1 MVEVICDTNF
11 LIHLAT
17 RQIRNLDK
25 IELDVGNL
33 TFLIPTVVK
42 NELLNLKKDKQ
53 KEFEIIKT
61 LDFIK
66 NFKTISIN
74 GTYADKEII
83 NYTISVRCF
92 VGTMDKKLK
101 KEIKRNGSKIISFS
115 NDNLILEF

>member
-25 IELDVGNL
+25 IELDIGNL

-101 KEIKRNGSKIISFS
+101 KEIKKNGSKIISFS

>member
-25 IELDVGNL
+25 IELDIGNL

-101 KEIKRNGSKIISFS
+101 KEIKRNGSKIISFN

>member
-17 RQIRNLDK
+17 RQIRNIDK

>member
-25 IELDVGNL
+25 IELDIGNL

-53 KEFEIIKT
+53 KEFEIKKT

-66 NFKTISIN
+66 KFKTISIN

-83 NYTISVRCF
+83 NYTIRERCF

-101 KEIKRNGSKIISFS
+101 KEIKKNGSKIISFS

>member
-25 IELDVGNL
+25 IELDIGNL

-66 NFKTISIN
+66 NFKI
-74 GTYADKEII
+74 
-83 NYTISVRCF
+83 CF
-92 VGTMDKKLK
+92 
-101 KEIKRNGSKIISFS
+101 
-115 NDNLILEF
+115 